1 MSHGIHYPAKV
12 AGWAYL
18 FGAVILLTI
27 GSWVQD
33 MDFEAGMLITEYGL
47 VLLPVILIG
56 WFFKINMKSALRLKP
71 LKLKEII
78 LIPFTVAVALPITLF
93 LNMLVITLMAHF
105 GKVYEMPIPSAE
117 NLSELSMLFFI
128 VSISAGI
135 CEEFFFRGMMLDAY
149 SARFG
154 AWKGIVISAVLFG
167 LFHFNPQNL
176 LGPIFLGLLFGY
188 LVLITESIMAGILAH
203 MTNNGIAVLL
213 AYGFTRGQHP
223 TLSQNNG
230 IEMINSNPEQMLI
243 ALTVVGV
250 FAVGSAI
257 AVFGLLSEIR
267 NGRKLFSK
275 TEETTVRMSEI
286 VPLALPMALYII
298 VSYYLIAIRH

>member
-1 MSHGIHYPAKV
+1 MSLGMHYPAKV

-33 MDFEAGMLITEYGL
+33 MDFKAGMLITEYGL

-71 LKLKEII
+71 LKLKEVI
-78 LIPFTVAVALPITLF
+78 LIPVTVAVALPITLF
-93 LNMLVITLMAHF
+93 LNMLVITLMAQF
-105 GKVYEMPIPSAE
+105 GKVYGMPIPSAE
-117 NLSELSMLFFI
+117 NLSELSILFFI

-154 AWKGIVISAVLFG
+154 ARKGILISAVLFG

-188 LVLITESIMAGILAH
+188 LVMVTESIMAGILAH
-203 MTNNGIAVLL
+203 MTNNGIAVLM
-213 AYGFTRGQHP
+213 AYGFTSGQHT
-223 TLSQNNG
+223 TLSQSNG
-230 IEMINSNPEQMLI
+230 IEMINSNPGQMLI
-243 ALTVVGV
+243 ALTIVGV

-257 AVFGLLSEIR
+257 AVFGLLNEIR
-267 NGRKLFSK
+267 SGRKVSYE
-275 TEETTVRMSEI
+275 TEKMTVKMSEI
-286 VPLALPMALYII
+286 VPLALPLALYII
-298 VSYYLIAIRH
+298 ISYYLIAIRH

>member
-1 MSHGIHYPAKV
+1 MNHGMHYPAKV

-18 FGAVILLTI
+18 FGALILLTI

-71 LKLKEII
+71 LKLKELI
-78 LIPFTVAVALPITLF
+78 LIPVTVAIALPITLF
-93 LNMLVITLMAHF
+93 LNMLVITLMAQF

-128 VSISAGI
+128 VSITAGI

-154 AWKGIVISAVLFG
+154 ARKGIMISAVLFG

-213 AYGFTRGQHP
+213 AYGFTSGQQP
-223 TLSQNNG
+223 ALSQNNG

-250 FAVGSAI
+250 FAIGSAI

-267 NGRKLFSK
+267 NGRKLFSE
-275 TEETTVRMSEI
+275 TEDTTVKMSEI
-286 VPLALPMALYII
+286 VPLALPMALYMI